1 MKHAS
6 DLINRKQGPT
16 SLQTTSNTSGRTAT
30 NFDSEKINLIFH
42 TMSGY
47 YGHLFTSQYKSA
59 DALKSAK
66 IFWYEK
72 LSAKSPEQIRAAL
85 HRMATEHKKNP
96 PSLPEFLDLFKFTR
110 EQALNAGQINAD
122 PAQQQLPK
130 PGAKKYAL
138 GQSPAALAANKIV
151 SDKVNRNE
159 KTIKIMND
167 LEYENYLNDLVT
179 P

>member
-1 MKHAS
+1 MKHAT
-6 DLINRKQGPT
+6 DLVNLKPGPT
-16 SLQTTSNTSGRTAT
+16 SLQTTSNTSDEAIDQF
-30 NFDSEKINLIFH
+30 NSVKINLIFH

-47 YGHLFTSQYKSA
+47 YGHLFTSQFKTRK
-59 DALKSAK
+59 ALQVAK
-66 IFWYEK
+66 MFWYEK
-72 LSAKSPEQIRAAL
+72 LSAKSPEQIERAL

-122 PAQQQLPK
+122 PAQPQLPK

-151 SDKVNRNE
+151 SEKVNRNE
-159 KTIKIMND
+159 KPIKIMND
-167 LEYENYLNDLVT
+167 VEYEQYLNDLVT
-179 P
+179 T